1 MAVRDGALH
10 EAARKKVH
18 ELRQPLNVIGLA
30 SGMLRVRILPLLDP
44 AAAAY
49 MIAKL
54 DRIEEEVGRADVLA
68 EQLVASVSPE
78 S

>member
-1 MAVRDGALH
+1 MAVRDRALH

-30 SGMLRVRILPLLDP
+30 GGMVRVRILPLLDP

-49 MIAKL
+49 LTAKL
-54 DRIEEEVGRADVLA
+54 DRIDEEVSRADTLA

>member
-1 MAVRDGALH
+1 MAVRDKALH

-30 SGMLRVRILPLLDP
+30 SGMIRLRILPLLDP

-49 MIAKL
+49 LIAKL
-54 DRIEEEVGRADVLA
+54 DHIDEEVSRADVLA
-68 EQLVASVSPE
+68 EQLVQSVSPE
-78 S
+78 A